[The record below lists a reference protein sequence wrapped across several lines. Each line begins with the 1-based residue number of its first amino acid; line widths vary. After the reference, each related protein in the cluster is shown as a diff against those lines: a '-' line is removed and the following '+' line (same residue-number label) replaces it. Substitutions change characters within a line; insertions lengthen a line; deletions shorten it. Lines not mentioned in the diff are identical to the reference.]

1 MQHPFLFT
9 ILAVLFTF
17 LRAKCYINVNL
28 VHGDYFAC
36 KTYCIYEIYYYLCD
50 VKRTTTK
57 ETNEKKKTKMTT
69 IEKLQQLGAGQYI
82 DFTIEGTDSALEC
95 YLCSDRHADA
105 IKSIRILNDGCGM
118 ILEVQMGEIM
128 MHKATTVYITI
139 EDKEIMDIVEASEI
153 KMQNVEVLYSSN
165 VEDDKEATAEE
176 EIEVVEITTTWHKAT
191 DKIAMTYAQIKY
203 IDALATDGNIEGW
216 DFPSN
221 TNAQRSLTKYDASE
235 IIDALKSG
243 KKVVIK

>member
-1 MQHPFLFT
+1 MAS
-9 ILAVLFTF
+9 ILCMKRIVRMKYITTF
-17 LRAKCYINVNL
+17 V
-28 VHGDYFAC
+28 VS
-36 KTYCIYEIYYYLCD
+36 
-50 VKRTTTK
+50 K
-57 ETNEKKKTKMTT
+57 ENDRKERNERKKKTKMTT

-139 EDKEIMDIVEASEI
+139 VDKEIMDIVEASEI

-165 VEDDKEATAEE
+165 VEDDKGATAEE

-203 IDALATDGNIEGW
+203 IDALATEGNIEGW

>member
-1 MQHPFLFT
+1 MYET
-9 ILAVLFTF
+9 
-17 LRAKCYINVNL
+17 C
-28 VHGDYFAC
+28 C
-36 KTYCIYEIYYYLCD
+36 MYEIYYYLCG
-50 VKRTTTK
+50 VKRATTK
-57 ETNEKKKTKMTT
+57 KTNEKKKTKMTT

-82 DFTIEGTDSALEC
+82 DFSIEGTDSALEC

-105 IKSIRILNDGCGM
+105 IKAIRILNVEGAGLV
-118 ILEVQMGEIM
+118 LEVELGEIM
-128 MHKATTVYITI
+128 MFKPTTVYMSI
-139 EDKEIMDIVEASEI
+139 EEKEIMDPVEASEI
-153 KMQNVEVLYSSN
+153 RKSNVEVLYSSN
-165 VEDDKEATAEE
+165 VEDEKEEEATTEE
-176 EIEVVEITTTWHKAT
+176 TEVVEITTSWHKAT

-203 IDALATDGNIEGW
+203 IDALATEGNIEGW

>member
-9 ILAVLFTF
+9 IRAVLFT
-17 LRAKCYINVNL
+17 LTCIKCYINVNL
-28 VHGDYFAC
+28 MGSECFIVE
-36 KTYCIYEIYYYLCD
+36 TYCMYEIYYYLCS
-50 VKRTTTK
+50 VKRDRTK
-57 ETNEKKKTKMTT
+57 RNERKKKTKMTT

-82 DFTIEGTDSALEC
+82 DFTIEGTDGALEC

-105 IKSIRILNDGCGM
+105 IKAIRILNDGCGM

-139 EDKEIMDIVEASEI
+139 EDKEIMDIVEASDI
-153 KMQNVEVLYSSN
+153 KMENVEVLYSSN
-165 VEDDKEATAEE
+165 VEDEKEATAEAT
-176 EIEVVEITTTWHKAT
+176 EVVEITTSWHKAT

-235 IIDALKSG
+235 IIDALKGG

>member
-1 MQHPFLFT
+1 M
-9 ILAVLFTF
+9 
-17 LRAKCYINVNL
+17 
-28 VHGDYFAC
+28 
-36 KTYCIYEIYYYLCD
+36 YEIYYYLCS
-50 VKRTTTK
+50 VKRDRT
-57 ETNEKKKTKMTT
+57 EKKKTKMTT

-82 DFTIEGTDSALEC
+82 DFSIEGTDSALEC

-105 IKSIRILNDGCGM
+105 IKSIRILNVEGAGLV
-118 ILEVQMGEIM
+118 LEVELGEIM
-128 MHKATTVYITI
+128 MFKPTTVYMSI
-139 EDKEIMDIVEASEI
+139 EEKEIMDPVEASEI
-153 KMQNVEVLYSSN
+153 RRSNVEVLYSSN
-165 VEDDKEATAEE
+165 VEDEKEAAEE
-176 EIEVVEITTTWHKAT
+176 ETEVVEITTSWHKAT

>member
-1 MQHPFLFT
+1 MAS
-9 ILAVLFTF
+9 ILCMKHIVCMKYITTF
-17 LRAKCYINVNL
+17 VVSKERQQK
-28 VHGDYFAC
+28 
-36 KTYCIYEIYYYLCD
+36 
-50 VKRTTTK
+50 KRT
-57 ETNEKKKTKMTT
+57 KKRKMTT

-82 DFTIEGTDSALEC
+82 DFSIEGTDSALEC

-105 IKSIRILNDGCGM
+105 IKAIRILNVEGAGLV
-118 ILEVQMGEIM
+118 LEVELGEIM
-128 MHKATTVYITI
+128 MFKPTTVYISI
-139 EDKEIMDIVEASEI
+139 EEKEIMDPVEASEI
-153 KMQNVEVLYSSN
+153 RRSNVEVLYSSN
-165 VEDDKEATAEE
+165 VEDEKAEAAEVE
-176 EIEVVEITTTWHKAT
+176 TEVVEITTTWHKAT

-203 IDALATDGNIEGW
+203 IDALATEGNIEGW

>member
-1 MQHPFLFT
+1 
-9 ILAVLFTF
+9 
-17 LRAKCYINVNL
+17 
-28 VHGDYFAC
+28 
-36 KTYCIYEIYYYLCD
+36 
-50 VKRTTTK
+50 
-57 ETNEKKKTKMTT
+57 MTT

-82 DFTIEGTDSALEC
+82 DFSIEGTDSALEC

-105 IKSIRILNDGCGM
+105 IKAIRILNVEGAGLV
-118 ILEVQMGEIM
+118 LEVELGEIM
-128 MHKATTVYITI
+128 MFKPTTVYMSI
-139 EDKEIMDIVEASEI
+139 EEKEIMDPVEASEI
-153 KMQNVEVLYSSN
+153 RKSNVEVLYSSN
-165 VEDDKEATAEE
+165 VEDEKEEEATTEE
-176 EIEVVEITTTWHKAT
+176 PEVVEITTSWHKAT

-203 IDALATDGNIEGW
+203 IDALATEGNIEGW

>member
-9 ILAVLFTF
+9 IRAVLFT
-17 LRAKCYINVNL
+17 LTCAKCYINVNL
-28 VHGDYFAC
+28 IHGEYFVVEM
-36 KTYCIYEIYYYLCD
+36 YCMYEIYCYLCS
-50 VKRTTTK
+50 VKRDRT

-82 DFTIEGTDSALEC
+82 DFSIEGTDSALEC

-105 IKSIRILNDGCGM
+105 IKAIRILNDGCGM

-139 EDKEIMDIVEASEI
+139 EDKEIMDIVEASDI
-153 KMQNVEVLYSSN
+153 KMENVEVLYSSN
-165 VEDDKEATAEE
+165 VEDEKEATAEAT
-176 EIEVVEITTTWHKAT
+176 EVVEITTSWHKAT

-235 IIDALKSG
+235 IIDALKGG

>member
-1 MQHPFLFT
+1 MKYIT
-9 ILAVLFTF
+9 TF
-17 LRAKCYINVNL
+17 VVSKE
-28 VHGDYFAC
+28 
-36 KTYCIYEIYYYLCD
+36 TEQ
-50 VKRTTTK
+50 K

-105 IKSIRILNDGCGM
+105 IKSIRILKVEGIGLV
-118 ILEVQMGEIM
+118 LEVELGEIM
-128 MHKATTVYITI
+128 MFKPTTVYISI
-139 EDKEIMDIVEASEI
+139 EEKEIMDPVEASEI
-153 KMQNVEVLYSSN
+153 RRSNVEVLYSSN
-165 VEDDKEATAEE
+165 VEDEKEAEE
-176 EIEVVEITTTWHKAT
+176 EETEVVEITTTWHKAT

>member
-1 MQHPFLFT
+1 MHE
-9 ILAVLFTF
+9 I
-17 LRAKCYINVNL
+17 
-28 VHGDYFAC
+28 
-36 KTYCIYEIYYYLCD
+36 YCMYEIYYYLCD
-50 VKRTTTK
+50 VKRTTEKKRTK
-57 ETNEKKKTKMTT
+57 KKKTKMTT

-82 DFTIEGTDSALEC
+82 DFSIEGTDSALEC

-105 IKSIRILNDGCGM
+105 IKAIRILNVEGAGLV
-118 ILEVQMGEIM
+118 LEVELGEIM
-128 MHKATTVYITI
+128 MFKPTTVYISI
-139 EDKEIMDIVEASEI
+139 EEKEIMDPVEASEI
-153 KMQNVEVLYSSN
+153 RRSNVEVLYSSN
-165 VEDDKEATAEE
+165 VEDEKEEAAEE
-176 EIEVVEITTTWHKAT
+176 EVVEITTTWHKAT

>member
-1 MQHPFLFT
+1 MKYIT
-9 ILAVLFTF
+9 TF
-17 LRAKCYINVNL
+17 VMS
-28 VHGDYFAC
+28 
-36 KTYCIYEIYYYLCD
+36 
-50 VKRTTTK
+50 K
-57 ETNEKKKTKMTT
+57 ERQNEKRNERKKENEMTT

-82 DFTIEGTDSALEC
+82 DFSIEGTDSALEC

-165 VEDDKEATAEE
+165 VEDDKEEATTEAT
-176 EIEVVEITTTWHKAT
+176 EVVEITTTWHKAT

-203 IDALATDGNIEGW
+203 IDALATEGNIEGW

-235 IIDALKSG
+235 IIDALKGG

>member
-9 ILAVLFTF
+9 IRAVLFT
-17 LRAKCYINVNL
+17 LSSPKCYINANL
-28 VHGDYFAC
+28 IHGEYFVAEM
-36 KTYCIYEIYYYLCD
+36 YCTYEIYYYLCD
-50 VKRTTTK
+50 VKRTTERKK
-57 ETNEKKKTKMTT
+57 ENEMTT

-82 DFTIEGTDSALEC
+82 DFSIEGTDSALEC

-165 VEDDKEATAEE
+165 VEDDKEEATTEAT
-176 EIEVVEITTTWHKAT
+176 EVVEITTTWHKAT

-203 IDALATDGNIEGW
+203 IDALATEGNIEGW

-235 IIDALKSG
+235 IIDALKGG

>member
-1 MQHPFLFT
+1 MAS
-9 ILAVLFTF
+9 ILCVKHIVCMKYITTF
-17 LRAKCYINVNL
+17 V
-28 VHGDYFAC
+28 VS
-36 KTYCIYEIYYYLCD
+36 
-50 VKRTTTK
+50 K
-57 ETNEKKKTKMTT
+57 ENDRKERNERKKKTKMTT

-139 EDKEIMDIVEASEI
+139 VDKEIMDIVEASEI

-203 IDALATDGNIEGW
+203 IDALATEGNIEGW

>member
-9 ILAVLFTF
+9 IRGVLFT
-17 LRAKCYINVNL
+17 LNDAKCYININL
-28 VHGDYFAC
+28 IHGEYFVAEM
-36 KTYCIYEIYYYLCD
+36 YCMYEIYYYLCS
-50 VKRTTTK
+50 VKRDRT

-82 DFTIEGTDSALEC
+82 DFSFADTKSLLEC
-95 YLCSDRHADA
+95 YLCNDRDA
-105 IKSIRILNDGCGM
+105 EAIQAIRILNDGCGM
-118 ILEVQMGEIM
+118 ILEVKLGEIM
-128 MHKATTVYITI
+128 MHKASIVYITI
-139 EDKEIMDIVEASEI
+139 EDNEMMDLVEESDINME
-153 KMQNVEVLYSSN
+153 NVEVIYSSN
-165 VEDDKEATAEE
+165 VEDEKEATAEAT
-176 EIEVVEITTTWHKAT
+176 EVVEITTSWHKAT

-235 IIDALKSG
+235 IIDALKGG

>member
-1 MQHPFLFT
+1 MGSECF
-9 ILAVLFTF
+9 IVE
-17 LRAKCYINVNL
+17 
-28 VHGDYFAC
+28 
-36 KTYCIYEIYYYLCD
+36 TYCMYEIYYYLCD
-50 VKRTTTK
+50 VKRMTTK

-82 DFTIEGTDSALEC
+82 DFSIEGTDSALEC

-165 VEDDKEATAEE
+165 VEDEKEEAA
-176 EIEVVEITTTWHKAT
+176 EVVEITTTWHKAT

-203 IDALATDGNIEGW
+203 IDALATEGNIEGW

>member
-9 ILAVLFTF
+9 IRAVLFT
-17 LRAKCYINVNL
+17 LTCIKCYINVNL
-28 VHGDYFAC
+28 MGGECFMVE
-36 KTYCIYEIYYYLCD
+36 TYCMYEVYCYLCS
-50 VKRTTTK
+50 VKRDRT

-82 DFTIEGTDSALEC
+82 DFSIEGTDSALEC

-105 IKSIRILNDGCGM
+105 IKSIRILNVEGAGLV
-118 ILEVQMGEIM
+118 LEVELGEIM
-128 MHKATTVYITI
+128 MFKPTTVYMSI
-139 EDKEIMDIVEASEI
+139 EEKEIMDPVEASEI
-153 KMQNVEVLYSSN
+153 RRSNVEVLYSSN
-165 VEDDKEATAEE
+165 VEDEKEAAEE
-176 EIEVVEITTTWHKAT
+176 ETEVVEITTSWHKAT

-203 IDALATDGNIEGW
+203 IDALATEGNIEGW

>member
-1 MQHPFLFT
+1 MAS
-9 ILAVLFTF
+9 ILCMKCIAGMKYITTF
-17 LRAKCYINVNL
+17 VVSKE
-28 VHGDYFAC
+28 
-36 KTYCIYEIYYYLCD
+36 TEQ
-50 VKRTTTK
+50 K

-105 IKSIRILNDGCGM
+105 IKSIRILNVEGTGLV
-118 ILEVQMGEIM
+118 LEVELGEIM
-128 MHKATTVYITI
+128 MFKPTTVYISI
-139 EDKEIMDIVEASEI
+139 EEKEIMDPVEASEI
-153 KMQNVEVLYSSN
+153 RRSNVEVLYSSN
-165 VEDDKEATAEE
+165 VDDEKEEAAEE
-176 EIEVVEITTTWHKAT
+176 EVVEITTTWHKAT

-203 IDALATDGNIEGW
+203 IDALATEGNIEGW

-235 IIDALKSG
+235 IIDALKSD

>member
-1 MQHPFLFT
+1 M
-9 ILAVLFTF
+9 AGVL
-17 LRAKCYINVNL
+17 Y
-28 VHGDYFAC
+28 
-36 KTYCIYEIYYYLCD
+36 
-50 VKRTTTK
+50 VKRIACMKYITTFVVSK
-57 ETNEKKKTKMTT
+57 ENDRKERNERKKKTKMTT

-82 DFTIEGTDSALEC
+82 DFSIEGTDSALEC

-105 IKSIRILNDGCGM
+105 IKSIRILNVEGTGLV
-118 ILEVQMGEIM
+118 LEVELGEIM
-128 MHKATTVYITI
+128 MFKPTTVYISI
-139 EDKEIMDIVEASEI
+139 EEKEIMDPVEASEI
-153 KMQNVEVLYSSN
+153 RRNNVEVLYSSN
-165 VEDDKEATAEE
+165 VEDDKEAATEE
-176 EIEVVEITTTWHKAT
+176 TEVVEITTSWHKAT

-203 IDALATDGNIEGW
+203 IDALATEDNIEGW

>member
-1 MQHPFLFT
+1 
-9 ILAVLFTF
+9 
-17 LRAKCYINVNL
+17 
-28 VHGDYFAC
+28 
-36 KTYCIYEIYYYLCD
+36 
-50 VKRTTTK
+50 
-57 ETNEKKKTKMTT
+57 MTT

-105 IKSIRILNDGCGM
+105 IKSIRILNVEGAGLV
-118 ILEVQMGEIM
+118 LEVELGEIM
-128 MHKATTVYITI
+128 MFKPTTVYISI
-139 EDKEIMDIVEASEI
+139 EEKEIMDPVEASEI
-153 KMQNVEVLYSSN
+153 RRSNVEVLYSSN
-165 VEDDKEATAEE
+165 VEDEKEAAEE
-176 EIEVVEITTTWHKAT
+176 ETEVVEITTSWHKAT
-191 DKIAMTYAQIKY
+191 DKIAMTYSQIKY
-203 IDALATDGNIEGW
+203 IDALATEGNIEGW

>member
-1 MQHPFLFT
+1 MFT
-9 ILAVLFTF
+9 IRAVLFTL
-17 LRAKCYINVNL
+17 LRSKCYINVNL
-28 VHGDYFAC
+28 IHGEYFAY
-36 KTYCIYEIYYYLCD
+36 KTYCMYEIYYYLCS
-50 VKRTTTK
+50 VKRDRT

-82 DFTIEGTDSALEC
+82 DFSIEGTDSALEC

-105 IKSIRILNDGCGM
+105 IKAIRILNVEGAGLV
-118 ILEVQMGEIM
+118 LEVELGEIM
-128 MHKATTVYITI
+128 MFKPTTVYMSI
-139 EDKEIMDIVEASEI
+139 EEKEIMDPVEASEI
-153 KMQNVEVLYSSN
+153 RRSNVEVLYSSN
-165 VEDDKEATAEE
+165 VEDEKEATAEE

-203 IDALATDGNIEGW
+203 IDALAKEGNIEGW

>member
-1 MQHPFLFT
+1 
-9 ILAVLFTF
+9 
-17 LRAKCYINVNL
+17 
-28 VHGDYFAC
+28 
-36 KTYCIYEIYYYLCD
+36 
-50 VKRTTTK
+50 
-57 ETNEKKKTKMTT
+57 MTT

-82 DFTIEGTDSALEC
+82 DFSIEGTDSALEC

-105 IKSIRILNDGCGM
+105 IKSIRILNVEGTGLV
-118 ILEVQMGEIM
+118 LEVELGEIM
-128 MHKATTVYITI
+128 MFKPNTVYISI
-139 EDKEIMDIVEASEI
+139 EEKEIMDPVEASEI
-153 KMQNVEVLYSSN
+153 RRNNVEVLYSSN
-165 VEDDKEATAEE
+165 VEDDKEAATEE
-176 EIEVVEITTTWHKAT
+176 TEVVEITTSWHKAT

-203 IDALATDGNIEGW
+203 IDALATEGNIEGW

>member
-1 MQHPFLFT
+1 MKYIT
-9 ILAVLFTF
+9 TF
-17 LRAKCYINVNL
+17 V
-28 VHGDYFAC
+28 VS
-36 KTYCIYEIYYYLCD
+36 
-50 VKRTTTK
+50 K
-57 ETNEKKKTKMTT
+57 ENDRKERNERKKKTKMTT

-82 DFTIEGTDSALEC
+82 DFSIEGTDSALEC

-105 IKSIRILNDGCGM
+105 IKAIRILNVEGAGLV
-118 ILEVQMGEIM
+118 LEVELGEIM
-128 MHKATTVYITI
+128 MFKPTTVYMSI
-139 EDKEIMDIVEASEI
+139 EEKEIMDPVEASEI
-153 KMQNVEVLYSSN
+153 RRSNVEVLYSSN
-165 VEDDKEATAEE
+165 VEDEKEAAEE
-176 EIEVVEITTTWHKAT
+176 ETEVVEITTSWHKAT

-203 IDALATDGNIEGW
+203 IDTLATEDNIEGW

>member
-1 MQHPFLFT
+1 MYE
-9 ILAVLFTF
+9 I
-17 LRAKCYINVNL
+17 C
-28 VHGDYFAC
+28 C
-36 KTYCIYEIYYYLCD
+36 MYEIYYYLCG

-57 ETNEKKKTKMTT
+57 KTNEKKKTKMTT

-82 DFTIEGTDSALEC
+82 DFSIEGTDSALEC

-105 IKSIRILNDGCGM
+105 IKAIRILNVEGAGLV
-118 ILEVQMGEIM
+118 LEVELGEIM
-128 MHKATTVYITI
+128 MFKPTTVYMSI
-139 EDKEIMDIVEASEI
+139 EEKEIMDPVEASEI
-153 KMQNVEVLYSSN
+153 RKSNVEVLYSSN
-165 VEDDKEATAEE
+165 VEDEKEEEATTEE
-176 EIEVVEITTTWHKAT
+176 PEVVEITTSWHKAT

-203 IDALATDGNIEGW
+203 IDALATEGNIEGW

>member
-1 MQHPFLFT
+1 M
-9 ILAVLFTF
+9 ASVLYAKRIAYIKYIATF
-17 LRAKCYINVNL
+17 VMSKENDR
-28 VHGDYFAC
+28 
-36 KTYCIYEIYYYLCD
+36 
-50 VKRTTTK
+50 K

-203 IDALATDGNIEGW
+203 IDALATEGNIEGW

>member
-1 MQHPFLFT
+1 M
-9 ILAVLFTF
+9 ANVLCMKCIARMKYITTF
-17 LRAKCYINVNL
+17 VVSKE
-28 VHGDYFAC
+28 
-36 KTYCIYEIYYYLCD
+36 TEQ
-50 VKRTTTK
+50 K

-105 IKSIRILNDGCGM
+105 IKAIRILNDGCGM

-139 EDKEIMDIVEASEI
+139 EDKEIMDIVEASDI
-153 KMQNVEVLYSSN
+153 KMENVEVLYSSN

-203 IDALATDGNIEGW
+203 IDALATEGNIEGW

-235 IIDALKSG
+235 IIDALKGG

>member
-1 MQHPFLFT
+1 M
-9 ILAVLFTF
+9 ANVLCMKCIACMKYITTF
-17 LRAKCYINVNL
+17 VVSKE
-28 VHGDYFAC
+28 
-36 KTYCIYEIYYYLCD
+36 TEQ
-50 VKRTTTK
+50 K

-69 IEKLQQLGAGQYI
+69 IEKLQQLGAAQYI

-105 IKSIRILNDGCGM
+105 IKSIRILKVEGIGLV
-118 ILEVQMGEIM
+118 LEVELGEIM
-128 MHKATTVYITI
+128 MFKPTTVYISI
-139 EDKEIMDIVEASEI
+139 EEKEIMDPVEASEI
-153 KMQNVEVLYSSN
+153 RRSNVEVLYSSN
-165 VEDDKEATAEE
+165 VDDEKEEAAEE
-176 EIEVVEITTTWHKAT
+176 EVVEITTTWHKAT

-203 IDALATDGNIEGW
+203 IDALATEGNIEGW

>member
-1 MQHPFLFT
+1 M
-9 ILAVLFTF
+9 ASVLCVKCIACMKYITTF
-17 LRAKCYINVNL
+17 VVSKENDR
-28 VHGDYFAC
+28 
-36 KTYCIYEIYYYLCD
+36 T
-50 VKRTTTK
+50 KR
-57 ETNEKKKTKMTT
+57 NERKKKTKMTT

-105 IKSIRILNDGCGM
+105 IKAIRILNVEGAGLV
-118 ILEVQMGEIM
+118 LEVELGEIM
-128 MHKATTVYITI
+128 MFKPTTVYMSI
-139 EDKEIMDIVEASEI
+139 EEKEIMDPVEASEI
-153 KMQNVEVLYSSN
+153 RRSNVEVLYSSN
-165 VEDDKEATAEE
+165 VEDEKEAAEE
-176 EIEVVEITTTWHKAT
+176 ETEVVEITTSWHKAT

-203 IDALATDGNIEGW
+203 IDALATEGNIEGW

>member
-1 MQHPFLFT
+1 MAS
-9 ILAVLFTF
+9 ILCMKCIVHMKYITTF
-17 LRAKCYINVNL
+17 V
-28 VHGDYFAC
+28 VS
-36 KTYCIYEIYYYLCD
+36 
-50 VKRTTTK
+50 K
-57 ETNEKKKTKMTT
+57 ENDRKERNERKKKTKMTT

-82 DFTIEGTDSALEC
+82 DFSIEGTDSALEC

-105 IKSIRILNDGCGM
+105 IKAIRILNVEGTGLV
-118 ILEVQMGEIM
+118 LEVELGEIM
-128 MHKATTVYITI
+128 MFKPTTVYISI
-139 EDKEIMDIVEASEI
+139 EEKEIMDPVEASEI
-153 KMQNVEVLYSSN
+153 RRSNVEVLYSSN
-165 VEDDKEATAEE
+165 VEDEKEAAEE
-176 EIEVVEITTTWHKAT
+176 ETEVVEITTSWHKAT

-203 IDALATDGNIEGW
+203 IDALATEGNIEGW

>member
-1 MQHPFLFT
+1 MKYIT
-9 ILAVLFTF
+9 TF
-17 LRAKCYINVNL
+17 VVSKE
-28 VHGDYFAC
+28 
-36 KTYCIYEIYYYLCD
+36 TEQ
-50 VKRTTTK
+50 K

-105 IKSIRILNDGCGM
+105 IKSIRILKVEGIGLV
-118 ILEVQMGEIM
+118 LEVELGEIM
-128 MHKATTVYITI
+128 MFKPTTVYISI
-139 EDKEIMDIVEASEI
+139 EEKEIMDPVEASEI
-153 KMQNVEVLYSSN
+153 RRRNVEVLYSSN
-165 VEDDKEATAEE
+165 VEDEKEEAAEE
-176 EIEVVEITTTWHKAT
+176 EVVEITTTWHKAT

-203 IDALATDGNIEGW
+203 IDALATEGNIEGW

>member
-1 MQHPFLFT
+1 M
-9 ILAVLFTF
+9 
-17 LRAKCYINVNL
+17 
-28 VHGDYFAC
+28 HGEYFAYE
-36 KTYCIYEIYYYLCD
+36 TYCMYEIYYYLCS
-50 VKRTTTK
+50 VKRDRT
-57 ETNEKKKTKMTT
+57 ERNERKKKTKMTT

-105 IKSIRILNDGCGM
+105 IKSIRILNVEGAGLV
-118 ILEVQMGEIM
+118 LEVELGEIM
-128 MHKATTVYITI
+128 MFKPTTVYISI
-139 EDKEIMDIVEASEI
+139 EEKEIMDPVEASEI
-153 KMQNVEVLYSSN
+153 RRSNVEVLYSSN
-165 VEDDKEATAEE
+165 VEDEKEAAEE
-176 EIEVVEITTTWHKAT
+176 ETEVVEITTSWHKAT

-203 IDALATDGNIEGW
+203 IDALATEGNIEGW

>member
-1 MQHPFLFT
+1 M
-9 ILAVLFTF
+9 ASVL
-17 LRAKCYINVNL
+17 Y
-28 VHGDYFAC
+28 
-36 KTYCIYEIYYYLCD
+36 
-50 VKRTTTK
+50 VKRIACMKYITTFVVSK
-57 ETNEKKKTKMTT
+57 ENDRKERNERKKKTKMTT

-82 DFTIEGTDSALEC
+82 DFSIEGTDSALEC

-105 IKSIRILNDGCGM
+105 IKSIRILNVEGTGLV
-118 ILEVQMGEIM
+118 LEVELGEIM
-128 MHKATTVYITI
+128 MFKPTTVYISI
-139 EDKEIMDIVEASEI
+139 EEKEIMDPVEASEI
-153 KMQNVEVLYSSN
+153 RRNNVEVLYSSN
-165 VEDDKEATAEE
+165 VEDDKEAATEE
-176 EIEVVEITTTWHKAT
+176 TEVVEITTSWHKAT

-203 IDALATDGNIEGW
+203 IDALATEGNIEGW

>member
-9 ILAVLFTF
+9 IRAVLFT
-17 LRAKCYINVNL
+17 LTCAKCYINVNL
-28 VHGDYFAC
+28 IHGEYFVVEM
-36 KTYCIYEIYYYLCD
+36 YCMYEIYCYLCS
-50 VKRTTTK
+50 VKRDRT

-82 DFTIEGTDSALEC
+82 DFSIEGTDSALEC

-105 IKSIRILNDGCGM
+105 IKSIRILNVEGAGLV
-118 ILEVQMGEIM
+118 LEVELGEIM
-128 MHKATTVYITI
+128 MFKPTTVYMSI
-139 EDKEIMDIVEASEI
+139 EEKEIMDPVEASEI
-153 KMQNVEVLYSSN
+153 RRSNVEVLYSSN
-165 VEDDKEATAEE
+165 VEDEKEAAAEE
-176 EIEVVEITTTWHKAT
+176 ETEIVEIKTSWHKAT

-203 IDALATDGNIEGW
+203 IDALATEGNIEGW